1 MAYGFRR
8 VVSAGILPRLLAV
21 ATLALFLA
29 GCAAKAPI
37 PRPTGREPA
46 TLRPYTIK
54 GVTYVP
60 LRSASGYREE
70 GIASWYG
77 PGFHGKTTSCGE
89 IYDQYKL
96 TAAHKLLPMHTMVRV
111 TNLENGRSMVLRVND
126 RGPFVAGRIID
137 LSQAGARE
145 LGVHARGTARVRVE
159 VEGAIP
165 GVGAS
170 DELPGPFY
178 VQVGAFS
185 QRGNADRL
193 QARLLA
199 AGYAGSRI
207 QPKEIDGVLLHRV
220 LAGVFPTTA
229 AADEARLRLSSVFS
243 GAFVIAQ

>member
-1 MAYGFRR
+1 MTRPLPR
-8 VVSAGILPRLLAV
+8 AGSTALCLRLLAALAV
-21 ATLALFLA
+21 ALFLA

-60 LRSASGYREE
+60 LRSAAGYREE
-70 GIASWYG
+70 GVASWYG
-77 PGFHGKTTSCGE
+77 PGFHGKLTSCGE

-96 TAAHKLLPMHTMVRV
+96 TCAHKLLPMHTMVRV
-111 TNLENGRSMVLRVND
+111 TNLENGRTMTLRVND

-159 VEGAIP
+159 VEGEVP
-165 GVGAS
+165 GVGPGG
-170 DELPGPFY
+170 ELPGPFY
-178 VQVGAFS
+178 VQVGAFT
-185 QRGNADRL
+185 QRGNAERLLDRL
-193 QARLLA
+193 RQ
-199 AGYAGSRI
+199 AGYAGSRV
-207 QPKEIDGVLLHRV
+207 QFKDIDGVGYHQV
-220 LAGVFPTTA
+220 HAGVFPTTA
-229 AADEARLRLSSVFS
+229 AADEARLRLGTRFS